1 MVGFC
6 FWIRIHGAEK
16 IPSGQFTET
25 DAYLYHW
32 QAKIIHKH
40 GVLPAKDMHRW
51 LPYGRDNR
59 QLLPLY
65 SYVIAYTHKVLGGLF
80 PNLTLYHI
88 QLYAP
93 VVCFTLGLGILFL
106 FLSRIYGLLFASIV
120 TILLATIPG
129 SVERSA
135 LGFGDRDAWCW
146 LLGVSAITSYLWK
159 EQMETGRGRLIVTI
173 LSGITVFLGGLSWE
187 GFGFLLAIIVC
198 LELWKFCTTDTEE
211 HLKEYILWMFM
222 FVPLLFLISP
232 AYRSGYGFSTH
243 LFALMLLPV
252 TIILAMR
259 STRYLLLKYVKN
271 CTTHSRKI
279 AWGLTTLAITAAT
292 AYFISQSHN
301 FETTA
306 FAFKESLLM
315 QNVGELMDPEF
326 TYWTDRYGAIFVLG
340 SIGLILTSTY
350 FGTAH
355 GTLLGIG
362 LFLFVGTTFFRDL
375 VNRWTG
381 EPLCDTLFVI
391 SFTLT
396 AIGLGIASFRKTPQ
410 KNELVILA
418 MFTWFLIWVALARSG
433 KRYDFFIGMPLT
445 FGTASLLW
453 LSPSSTT
460 PEKSLKENLITV
472 GIATTILCG
481 ILFLTPIGGHF
492 TRLTHAAF
500 VMRPALPGKGDMT
513 DALTWIQ
520 KTLPQSSVVAADWN
534 YGTQLNV
541 LSGVKSI
548 IDSDHY
554 IPHWI
559 HLYYR
564 HVHCA
569 QTEKEA
575 LEFLK
580 THNAT
585 HLMLT
590 EWGTTYRAQ
599 TYSKIGSKK
608 NNDRLYGFLPLQQV
622 NTPIGTQYRMAPTYP
637 IAPFEFI
644 DFDRTK
650 GDEIMI
656 TIPFK
661 KGDTRKIT
669 VTKPTTLKMV
679 DIQNGGLAL
688 YFDNNTR
695 IEYAYYIPPEGWN
708 SLSVK
713 LFLRKKYS
721 DAFVPIYPVDQDSNA
736 KIKLWEIQYPPNI
749 NEDDKYLLTEPK
761 NKP

>member
-1 MVGFC
+1 MGLC
-6 FWIRIHGAEK
+6 FWIRIQGVENL
-16 IPSGQFTET
+16 PEGQFTET

-32 QAKIIHKH
+32 QANIITKQWF
-40 GVLPAKDMHRW
+40 LPEKDMHRW

-59 QLLPLY
+59 QLLSLY
-65 SYVIAYTHKVLGGLF
+65 SYFIAYTHKLLGGLF
-80 PNLTLYHI
+80 PNLTLYDI

-93 VVCFTLGLGILFL
+93 VVCFTLGLGTLFL
-106 FLSRIYGLLFASIV
+106 FFSRIYGLLFATIAS
-120 TILLATIPG
+120 ILLATIPG

-135 LGFGDRDAWCW
+135 IGFGDRDAWCW
-146 LLGVSAITSYLWK
+146 LLGVLAVISYLWK
-159 EQMETGRGRLIVTI
+159 EQMETVRGRLIVTL
-173 LSGITVFLGGLSWE
+173 LSGLTVFLGGLSWE
-187 GFGFLLAIIVC
+187 GFGFLLAIIVS
-198 LELWKFCTTDTEE
+198 LELWKFCTTDTEQ
-211 HLKEYILWMFM
+211 HLKEYSLWLLL
-222 FVPLLFLISP
+222 FVPPLLLISP

-243 LFALMLLPV
+243 LFALVILPS
-252 TIILAMR
+252 TIIFAIR
-259 STRYLLLKYVKN
+259 CTRYLLLKYVKK
-271 CTTHSRKI
+271 CSTHARKI
-279 AWGLTTLAITAAT
+279 AWGLTILAITAAVV
-292 AYFISQSHN
+292 YIFNQYHN

-306 FAFKESLLM
+306 FAFRESILM
-315 QNVGELMDPEF
+315 QNVGELMDPDF
-326 TYWTDRYGAIFVLG
+326 TYWTERYGAVFVLG
-340 SIGLILTSTY
+340 IIGLILASTY
-350 FGTAH
+350 FGIAN

-375 VNRWTG
+375 VSRWTG
-381 EPLCDTLFVI
+381 DTLCDTLFVI

-396 AIGLGIASFRKTPQ
+396 VIGLAIASFRKTPK

-418 MFTWFLIWVALARSG
+418 MFAWFLIWVALARSG
-433 KRYDFFIGMPLT
+433 KRYDFFIGIPIA

-453 LSPSSTT
+453 LSPNSTT
-460 PEKSLKENLITV
+460 PKKSLKENLITV
-472 GIATTILCG
+472 SIATIILCG
-481 ILFLTPIGGHF
+481 ILFLIPIGGHF
-492 TRLTHAAF
+492 TRLSHADF
-500 VMRPALPGKGDMT
+500 IMRPAIPGKGDMT
-513 DALTWIQ
+513 DALTWI
-520 KTLPQSSVVAADWN
+520 KKILPQNTVFAADWN

-548 IDSDHY
+548 IDSDHFF
-554 IPHWI
+554 PHWI

-564 HVHCA
+564 YVHCA

-585 HLMLT
+585 HLMIT

-599 TYSKIGSKK
+599 IHSKIGSNK

-622 NTPIGTQYRMAPTYP
+622 NTPIGTQYRMTPTYP

-650 GDEIMI
+650 NDEIML
-656 TIPFK
+656 TIRFK
-661 KGDTRKIT
+661 NGDTQKRT

-688 YFDNNTR
+688 YFDKNTR
-695 IEYAYYIPPEGWN
+695 IEYAYYIPHVGWN

-713 LFLRKKYS
+713 LFLRNKYS

-736 KIKLWEIQYPPNI
+736 KIMIWKIHYPVDI
-749 NEDDKYLLTEPK
+749 TTDDKYLLTEPK
-761 NKP
+761 SKL